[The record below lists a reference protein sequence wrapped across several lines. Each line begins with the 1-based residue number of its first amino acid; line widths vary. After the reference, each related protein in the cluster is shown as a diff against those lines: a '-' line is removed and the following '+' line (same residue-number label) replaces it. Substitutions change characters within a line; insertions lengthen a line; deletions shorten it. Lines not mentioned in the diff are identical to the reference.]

1 MPRAKK
7 KPKPVVLNIDVE
19 SNLQPEFKDFT
30 LEELMEQHR
39 VAHEK
44 TKTIIEEVFKEK
56 EESESSEFSPEGFM
70 EVFNGIVSSTP
81 DEKMKELHEAAG
93 LESRLEQE
101 IVLRMFSAQVADG
114 H

>member
-7 KPKPVVLNIDVE
+7 KPKPVINIDVE

-44 TKTIIEEVFKEK
+44 TKALIEKVFKEK

-70 EVFNGIVSSTP
+70 EVFNDMIASTP
-81 DEKMKELHEAAG
+81 NELTKELHEAAG

-101 IVLRMFSAQVADG
+101 IVLRMFSAG
-114 H
+114 S